1 VRAKDNGGALRA
13 IALHTATYGYAP
25 VGVWSA
31 PGRVNLI
38 GEHTDYNEGF
48 VLPMAIDHR
57 TFVALG
63 SRSEPSVQV
72 VSESLPGVMTVGLDA
87 LEKTAMSGWS
97 GYALGVIWAM
107 AEAGIDV
114 STRQG
119 LSIAIASDVPLGA
132 GLSSSAALECSV
144 ALALNDVWNL
154 SLSRSELAAL
164 GQKAE
169 NEVVGANTGM
179 MDQMASMLAIENHA
193 VFLDCRAGEV
203 QSIPLTLGDLGIV
216 VMDTMVS
223 HQLADSQYGAR
234 RASCEKAAEFFGVS
248 ALRDV
253 TLAAI
258 EGAQGALDDETL
270 RRARHIV
277 SENQRVLGAVEALAT
292 GDLPGFGALLNQSH
306 ESMRDDFEISSPE
319 LDLAV
324 VCAREAGA
332 LGARMTGGGFGGSA
346 IALLRADQM
355 ESLAST
361 LAREFS
367 TKAFAAP
374 QPVWVSASAGARK
387 EPDQESDH
395 D

>member
-1 VRAKDNGGALRA
+1 
-13 IALHTATYGYAP
+13 
-25 VGVWSA
+25 
-31 PGRVNLI
+31 
-38 GEHTDYNEGF
+38 
-48 VLPMAIDHR
+48 
-57 TFVALG
+57 
-63 SRSEPSVQV
+63 
-72 VSESLPGVMTVGLDA
+72 
-87 LEKTAMSGWS
+87 
-97 GYALGVIWAM
+97 M

-119 LSIAIASDVPLGA
+119 LSIAVASDVPLGA

-144 ALALNDVWNL
+144 ALALNDLWGL

-179 MDQMASMLAIENHA
+179 MDQMASMFALENHA
-193 VFLDCRAGEV
+193 VFLDCRVGEV
-203 QSIPLTLGDLGIV
+203 QSIPLSLGDLGIV

-223 HQLADSQYGAR
+223 HQLAHSQYGAR

-253 TLAAI
+253 TPAAI
-258 EGAQGALDDETL
+258 EGARGVLDEETL

-277 SENQRVLGAVEALAT
+277 SENQRVLGAVEAL
-292 GDLPGFGALLNQSH
+292 GNGNLVGFGILLNQSH

-324 VCAREAGA
+324 ACARDVGA

-355 ESLAST
+355 ETLAST
-361 LAREFS
+361 LTREFTGKS
-367 TKAFAAP
+367 FAVP
-374 QPVWVSASAGARK
+374 QPTWVSASTGARK
-387 EPDQESDH
+387 EPDPER
-395 D
+395 

>member
-1 VRAKDNGGALRA
+1 VKAKDNAGALRA
-13 IALHTATYGYAP
+13 IALHTTTYGHAP

-57 TFVALG
+57 TFVAVG
-63 SRSEPSVQV
+63 FCNTPSVEV
-72 VSESLPGVMTVGLDA
+72 VSESLPGVMTLALDA
-87 LEKTAMSGWS
+87 LEKTAMTGWS

-119 LSIAIASDVPLGA
+119 LSIAVASDVPLGA

-144 ALALNDVWNL
+144 ALALNDVWGL

-179 MDQMASMLAIENHA
+179 MDQMASMFALENHA
-193 VFLDCRAGEV
+193 VFLDCRVGEV
-203 QSIPLTLGDLGIV
+203 QSIPLSLGDLGIV

-223 HQLADSQYGAR
+223 HQLAHSQYGAR

-253 TLAAI
+253 TPAAI
-258 EGAQGALDDETL
+258 EGARGVLDEETL

-277 SENQRVLGAVEALAT
+277 SENQRVLGAVEAL
-292 GDLPGFGALLNQSH
+292 GNGNLVGFGILLNQSH

-324 VCAREAGA
+324 ACARDVGA

-355 ESLAST
+355 ETLAST
-361 LAREFS
+361 LTREFTGKS
-367 TKAFAAP
+367 FAVP
-374 QPVWVSASAGARK
+374 QPVWVSASTGARK
-387 EPDQESDH
+387 EPDPER
-395 D
+395 